1 MSIEVGLTEVGWA
14 KIGEPR
20 RSLGAFRR
28 WGPNAGDIE
37 AIEPP
42 RARWCV
48 IFGAGLPNTGCGPE
62 NEPTASPVTRGVTL
76 RRSVKIFGEKTTIN
90 S

>member
-37 AIEPP
+37 AIDRREP
-42 RARWCV
+42 A
-48 IFGAGLPNTGCGPE
+48 GALFSGRGYQTQGAALKTSLRPLLLPVALP
-62 NEPTASPVTRGVTL
+62 
-76 RRSVKIFGEKTTIN
+76 
-90 S
+90 